1 MCSSDL
7 IPMRDIVTPAAI
19 RNAMVVHAAFGGST
33 NLLLHIPAIAHAAGI
48 PRPTVEDWIG
58 INRKVPRLVSVL
70 PNGPVHHP
78 TVRVFLA
85 GGVPEVM
92 LHLRRLGLLDPSA
105 LTVTGRTLGENLDA
119 WESAERRQRFRELLR
134 TLDGV
139 EANDVILPPERAKER
154 GLTSTLIFPQGNL
167 APEGSV
173 VKATAIDP
181 SVVDAEGVYRK
192 EGPARVFVSEAA
204 AMAAIKRGEIR
215 AGDVLVL
222 AGVGPLGTGMEETY
236 QVTSALKNIPHGKH
250 VALLTD
256 ARFSGVS
263 TGACIGHV
271 GPEGLAGG
279 PIGKLVDGDI
289 IRIELDRVAMRGT
302 IDLIGGGGRRF
313 SAEEGAQLLERRPV
327 RGDLAPHTAL
337 PEDTR
342 LWAVLQDASGGT
354 WGGCVYDPDQITA
367 TLRAGQAALAARKTR
382 GSVS

>member
-1 MCSSDL
+1 
-7 IPMRDIVTPAAI
+7 MRDILSPSSI
-19 RNAMVVHAAFGGST
+19 ENAMVLHAAFGGST

-167 APEGSV
+167 APEGLV

-204 AMAAIKRGEIR
+204 AMAAIKIGR
-215 AGDVLVL
+215 A
-222 AGVGPLGTGMEETY
+222 
-236 QVTSALKNIPHGKH
+236 H
-250 VALLTD
+250 V
-256 ARFSGVS
+256 
-263 TGACIGHV
+263 
-271 GPEGLAGG
+271 
-279 PIGKLVDGDI
+279 
-289 IRIELDRVAMRGT
+289 
-302 IDLIGGGGRRF
+302 
-313 SAEEGAQLLERRPV
+313 
-327 RGDLAPHTAL
+327 
-337 PEDTR
+337 
-342 LWAVLQDASGGT
+342 
-354 WGGCVYDPDQITA
+354 
-367 TLRAGQAALAARKTR
+367 
-382 GSVS
+382 